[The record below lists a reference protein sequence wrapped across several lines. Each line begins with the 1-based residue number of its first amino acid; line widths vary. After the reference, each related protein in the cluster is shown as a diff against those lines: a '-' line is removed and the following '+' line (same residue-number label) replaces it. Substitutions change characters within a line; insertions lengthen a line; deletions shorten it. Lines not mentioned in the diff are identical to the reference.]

1 VSWPDRFGWRLA
13 KVVLLLVI
21 VVPPVGVSAV
31 DGDLRTGRFVVSLL
45 ALAAAGTAVFFSKSW
60 PLPAAIIVA
69 LAVLAFQTKGLPQL
83 NGAAAAG
90 LMILVF
96 LLAIRLGDT
105 PLWSCAIGV
114 IALWAGLQLF
124 QVANPIYV
132 VLTVGPAAVGGVLAS
147 HRRLAARL
155 AERSEEISQERERYN
170 AHAVRYERARVAR
183 ELHDIV
189 AHCVSLIVVQAGAG
203 QRAPSDTSLA
213 IEAFDNIAAAVSQA
227 QAEIDLLI
235 ELLASDPMTGQA
247 SPLTGLRQ
255 TAELVERATAT
266 GMTITV
272 DGFDAVRSGCPPE
285 VAEIVY
291 RVVQEGL
298 TNALKHAP
306 GAHVTVSVA
315 DLAHDGW
322 AVTVDNGPRH
332 TSAGALGGAGGGYG
346 LTGIEERVRSYGGE
360 LTYGATDGGGWSL
373 CVTLPQMTRTDHL

>member
-1 VSWPDRFGWRLA
+1 MDRVGWRLA
-13 KVVLLLVI
+13 KAVLLLVI
-21 VVPPVGVSAV
+21 AVPPIVVSAV
-31 DGDLRTGRFVVSLL
+31 DGDVRTGRFVVSLL
-45 ALAAAGTAVFFSKSW
+45 CVVAVCGAVLLSGARPLLAA
-60 PLPAAIIVA
+60 LIVGGA
-69 LAVLAFQTKGLPQL
+69 LLLFQNQGLPQL
-83 NGAAAAG
+83 NGPAAAG
-90 LMILVF
+90 VMITVF
-96 LLAIRLGDT
+96 LVALRLGET

-114 IALWAGLQLF
+114 VALWAGLQLF

-132 VLTVGPAAVGGVLAS
+132 MLTVGPCAVGLVLAS

-155 AERSEEISQERERYN
+155 AARSEEISQERERYN

-203 QRAPSDTSLA
+203 QRAPSDAALA

-235 ELLASDPMTGQA
+235 ELLASDPLTGQA
-247 SPLTGLRQ
+247 SQLTGLMQ

-272 DGFDAVRSGCPPE
+272 NGLDVVRDGCQPA

-306 GAHVTVSVA
+306 GARVTVSVT
-315 DLAHDGW
+315 DLAQDGW
-322 AVTVDNGPRH
+322 SVTIENGPGH
-332 TSAGALGGAGGGYG
+332 TAATGLGTAGGGFG
-346 LTGIEERVRSYGGE
+346 LTGIEERVASYGGQ
-360 LTYGATDGGGWSL
+360 LRYGAMDGGGWSL
-373 CVTLPQMTRTDHL
+373 TVTLPQKASSEHR